1 MKKFSDK
8 ITIMKKQRINE
19 LNNLYAV
26 PIGKETK
33 IKRNA
38 LKSILKRVILSDIFI
53 RVFVYASAL
62 ILTLLLTLE
71 I

>member
-1 MKKFSDK
+1 MKTK
-8 ITIMKKQRINE
+8 RINE

-33 IKRNA
+33 IKRNT
-38 LKSILKRVILSDIFI
+38 LKSILKRFILSDIFI
-53 RVFVYASAL
+53 KVFVYTSAF

>member
-1 MKKFSDK
+1 MK
-8 ITIMKKQRINE
+8 
-19 LNNLYAV
+19 
-26 PIGKETK
+26 TK
-33 IKRNA
+33 IKNLFA
-38 LKSILKRVILSDIFI
+38 KIILSDIFI

>member
-1 MKKFSDK
+1 
-8 ITIMKKQRINE
+8 MKKQRINE
-19 LNNLYAV
+19 LNNLYNMS
-26 PIGKETK
+26 IYKETK
-33 IKRNA
+33 IKRNVF
-38 LKSILKRVILSDIFI
+38 KSILKRFILSDIFI